1 MAPSKT
7 RRAVFA
13 VHGMS
18 CATCALGI
26 EKRLGKVDGVESVSS
41 AIMLNQVY
49 VDYDETKIDAE
60 RVAEEIRKAGYANHV
75 VRKTG

>member
-7 RRAVFA
+7 RRAVFT
-13 VHGMS
+13 VYGMS
-18 CATCALGI
+18 CVTCALGI
-26 EKRLGKVDGVESVSS
+26 EGRLGKVDGVESVSS